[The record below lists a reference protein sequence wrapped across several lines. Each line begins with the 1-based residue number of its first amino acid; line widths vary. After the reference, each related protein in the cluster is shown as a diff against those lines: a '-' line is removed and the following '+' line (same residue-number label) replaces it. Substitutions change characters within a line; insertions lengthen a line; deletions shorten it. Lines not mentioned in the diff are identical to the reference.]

1 MPSQIFH
8 QINCR
13 DCVTESIQCEPY
25 NVDVCHKPISS
36 LLTWRPHYSR
46 HLAHIKQQL
55 AIRRCVMSLNLRYK
69 TAQVIT
75 SGLHTDSFMLSFSRL
90 WVRKASSCLLWK
102 CKKNAYSYKTESVY
116 NLGKAHMWVMLT
128 WYLYAS
134 ISTLFSRSWD
144 HHWPSSFFSLHFFAG
159 TSLFPFSLHL
169 TPLPLCCECSA
180 LPARPSPAQITAIS
194 FLLTIFFLSPPLFSW
209 QNLLITSHPSFPL
222 AALTCQHLLALSAL
236 NSVFPFFLV
245 TLQYQMQPVHRLQ
258 PQTSPCGSTGSYS
271 LCLSSA
277 SLKPHTFYALTTQN
291 DSRTACAVF
300 HEWIPLPKLRWHR
313 IEATFQHM

>member
-55 AIRRCVMSLNLRYK
+55 RIRRCVMSLNPRYK

-116 NLGKAHMWVMLT
+116 NLGKAHVSNVNLVLVCIHFYVIFQILRSSLT
-128 WYLYAS
+128 L
-134 ISTLFSRSWD
+134 IL
-144 HHWPSSFFSLHFFAG
+144 FFSSLLCWHQLVPFFSSSH
-159 TSLFPFSLHL
+159 T
-169 TPLPLCCECSA
+169 LPLCCECSA
-180 LPARPSPAQITAIS
+180 LPAQPSPAQITAIS

-209 QNLLITSHPSFPL
+209 QNLLITSHLSFPL

-271 LCLSSA
+271 LCLFSA

-300 HEWIPLPKLRWHR
+300 REWIPLPKLRWHR